1 MLLGLF
7 SPHGGRPAPG
17 SAWGIIMLNDI
28 VVIAGNSNL
37 GLAAEICE
45 TLWQPLG
52 LAQVS
57 RFSDGEILVE
67 LGENVRGR
75 DTFVIQSTCAP
86 VNDNLMELLLIIDA
100 LKRASAR
107 RITAVIPYYGYAR
120 QDRKAAPRVPISAK
134 LVADLLTAAGTT
146 RVLAMDLHA
155 GQIQG
160 FFNIPV
166 DHLFAAPELLKYIK
180 DTYLKDGADD
190 VILVSPD
197 AGGVE
202 RTRYLAK
209 RLSAPLAIVDKRREG
224 ANVAKAMNLIG
235 DVKGRRALIIDDMVD
250 TAGTLTQAANVIKDL
265 GAVEVVALAT
275 HPVFSGKALELIN
288 SSALS
293 QIVVTNTIPL
303 NPAGR
308 DVSKIKVLSVASLL
322 GEAIRR
328 IHQEDSIS
336 TLFV

>member
-1 MLLGLF
+1 M
-7 SPHGGRPAPG
+7 P
-17 SAWGIIMLNDI
+17 NDI
-28 VVIAGNSNL
+28 VMISGNSNV
-37 GLAAEICE
+37 GLATEICE
-45 TLWQPLG
+45 SLWQPLG
-52 LAQVS
+52 VAQVR

-67 LGENVRGR
+67 IGENVRGR
-75 DTFVIQSTCAP
+75 DTFVIQSTCNP

-120 QDRKAAPRVPISAK
+120 QDRKAQPRVPISAK

-166 DHLFAAPELLKYIK
+166 DHLFAAPVILSYIK
-180 DTYLKDGADD
+180 EAFLKEGSPDI
-190 VILVSPD
+190 ILVSPD

-209 RLSAPLAIVDKRREG
+209 RLSAPLAIVDKRRE
-224 ANVAKAMNLIG
+224 APNVAKAMNIIG
-235 DVKGRRALIIDDMVD
+235 DVQGRRALIIDDMVD
-250 TAGTLTQAANVIKDL
+250 TAGTLTQSADFVKSK
-265 GAVEVVALAT
+265 GAIDVVACAT
-275 HPVFSGKALELIN
+275 HPVFSGQAVDLIN
-288 SSALS
+288 GSSLT
-293 QIVVTNTIPL
+293 QVVVTNTIPL
-303 NPAGR
+303 NPGGR

-322 GEAIRR
+322 AEAIRR
-328 IHQEDSIS
+328 IHQEDSVS
-336 TLFV
+336 SLFI

>member
-1 MLLGLF
+1 M
-7 SPHGGRPAPG
+7 P
-17 SAWGIIMLNDI
+17 NDI
-28 VVIAGNSNL
+28 VMISGNSNVS
-37 GLAAEICE
+37 LATEICE

-52 LAQVS
+52 LAQVR

-67 LGENVRGR
+67 IGENVRGR
-75 DTFVIQSTCAP
+75 DTFIIQSTCNP
-86 VNDNLMELLLIIDA
+86 VNDNLMELLLITDA

-166 DHLFAAPELLKYIK
+166 DHLFAAPVILNYIK
-180 DTYLKDGADD
+180 ETYLKDSHQDI
-190 VILVSPD
+190 ILVSPD

-209 RLSAPLAIVDKRREG
+209 RLSAPLAIVDKRRE
-224 ANVAKAMNLIG
+224 APNLAKAMNIIG
-235 DVKGRRALIIDDMVD
+235 DVKGLRAIIVDDMID
-250 TAGTLTQAANVIKDL
+250 TAGTLTQAANYVMSM
-265 GAVEVVALAT
+265 GATDVAACAT
-275 HPVFSGKALELIN
+275 HAVFSGQAIELIN
-288 SSALS
+288 NSALS
-293 QIVVTNTIPL
+293 QVVVTNTIPL
-303 NPAGR
+303 STSGR
-308 DVSKIKVLSVASLL
+308 DISKIKVLSVASIL

-328 IHQEDSIS
+328 IHQEDSVS
-336 TLFV
+336 SLFV